1 MGRCVFL
8 DPILLERRV
17 SRKSKIMILT
27 YDKLN
32 KVKGYFTEFLLTTFY
47 EGKQCSV
54 DKVYFRND
62 RDFNHYI
69 TDIKRQ
75 CTGPCASW
83 SYNGEV
89 SESRHNFSAL
99 EIWEAHD
106 FKQLLFYNE
115 EIDYIK

>member
-1 MGRCVFL
+1 
-8 DPILLERRV
+8 
-17 SRKSKIMILT
+17 MILT

-32 KVKGYFTEFLLTTFY
+32 KVDELFREFLLTTFY
-47 EGKQCSV
+47 EEKVASV
-54 DKVYFRND
+54 AKVYFRND
-62 RDFNHYI
+62 RDFYAWL
-69 TDIKRQ
+69 TDLNRQ
-75 CTGPCASW
+75 CTGKCADW

-89 SESRHNFSAL
+89 SKDRHNFSAL

>member
-1 MGRCVFL
+1 
-8 DPILLERRV
+8 
-17 SRKSKIMILT
+17 MILT
-27 YDKLN
+27 NDKLN
-32 KVKGYFTEFLLTTFY
+32 RVKGYFIEFLLTSFY
-47 EGKQCSV
+47 NGEWNAT

-69 TDIKRQ
+69 TDIQRQ
-75 CTGPCASW
+75 CADW
-83 SYNGEV
+83 SYNGEM
-89 SESRHNFSAL
+89 SKDRHNFSAL